1 MTVITKPFEQQE
13 AKKEIQELKE
23 LIVKE
28 FSTFTPYQKYFLFG
42 DNEIIKLKGQLTK
55 ELITELTTDNKAFTS
70 CLLRYLRARDFKVE
84 KAHQLLKGTLQWLEE
99 FKPYQFRSKQMS
111 SDTDSLSGKIYV
123 HGFDKWNRP
132 LVRMNPSKQKDFNS
146 ELQIKTTVYAL
157 QSAINR
163 MEDPNLG
170 QLSWFVDFEGF
181 QMKHSPSLSVCKSVI
196 DILLNHFVERLGY
209 CIVVNAPKA
218 FHWLWS
224 LLSPFIPSVTKEKV
238 KICWS
243 SDKEE
248 QLKFLKQFIDLKY
261 VDKKFCDES
270 EFEFNHE
277 EIWNED
283 EELDNKRV
291 EKLKKFGVV
300 FE

>member
-1 MTVITKPFEQQE
+1 MTVITKLADES
-13 AKKEIQELKE
+13 KKEIQELKE

-28 FSTFTPYQKYFLFG
+28 FSTYTPYQKYFLFG
-42 DNEIIKLKGQLTK
+42 DNEIIKHKGQLTN
-55 ELITELTTDNKAFTS
+55 EQITELIKENITFT
-70 CLLRYLRARDFKVE
+70 CCALRYLRARDFKLE
-84 KAHQLLKGTLQWLEE
+84 KAHPLLKGTLQWLEE
-99 FKPYQFRSKQMS
+99 FKPYQFRSKQMRG
-111 SDTDSLSGKIYV
+111 DSLYV